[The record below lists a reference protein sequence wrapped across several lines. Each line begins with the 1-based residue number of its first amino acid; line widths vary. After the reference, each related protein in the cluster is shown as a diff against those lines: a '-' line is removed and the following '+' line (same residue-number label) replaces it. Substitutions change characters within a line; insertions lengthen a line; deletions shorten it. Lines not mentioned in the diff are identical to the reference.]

1 MNMKEL
7 GFYLYMESEERKQK
21 ELEEDRKVNVG
32 SNNNWVWQQ
41 AAHKENEE
49 DDQLIPKICPPA

>member
-21 ELEEDRKVNVG
+21 ELEEDREVNVG
-32 SNNNWVWQQ
+32 SNNNLVWQQ
-41 AAHKENEE
+41 ATYKENEE

>member
-7 GFYLYMESEERKQK
+7 GFYLYMESEERKQR

-49 DDQLIPKICPPA
+49 DD